1 MFVAGAEPSA
11 ISGLMPFS
19 GGNLLPSWSVKLAAI
34 DIGTN
39 SIHLV
44 VVEFDGR
51 TFHVIDREKSMVR
64 LGLGMF
70 GEMRL
75 TERAFNE
82 GVEVLSRYTKL
93 AESRGVDEILAV
105 ATSATREAENGTE
118 FLNAI
123 FQRTGVMPRVI
134 SGSEEARLIFLA
146 VKHSI
151 DLGGERGLVIDI
163 GGGSVEVAVGDHEE
177 VKLAQSMR
185 LGVQRLLHRQGGAQP
200 LGMRELY
207 ELSGYVQGAAAEV
220 MSEAKRFGATRFVG
234 TSGTIRTL
242 GEGAHLLAGG
252 APFRSLNAQSVK
264 RRDLR
269 ELVKRLCEAD
279 VAKRAKIPGIGDARA
294 DTIHLGGVLLL
305 ELLEMAKAEE
315 LTLCDTSLREGVI
328 WDFIERRGVD
338 PIPHRVIADPRRRSV
353 VELMRKF
360 DRDDPRE
367 LHIAELS
374 LSLFDQTQQLHGLGS
389 AERELLEYASL
400 LHGIGRHIDY
410 EDRERHSRYIIRNS
424 SLRGFTDDEIELL
437 GLITLYHRGSRP
449 KKKSSQLEGLPAREQ
464 QSVVVLSAI
473 LRLSVALDRGHSQL
487 VRRLHV
493 EERKKE
499 LRIVIDGPGDLL
511 LELWAGRGKLEPL
524 AKALDRSIMLERVAL
539 APSAALDH
547 HSDSFSTTDAEGRK
561 TALGPS
567 IVHRA

>member
-1 MFVAGAEPSA
+1 M
-11 ISGLMPFS
+11 
-19 GGNLLPSWSVKLAAI
+19 KLAAI

-51 TFHVIDREKSMVR
+51 TFHVVDREKSMVK

-82 GVEVLSRYTKL
+82 GVEVLGRYTKL
-93 AESRGVDEILAV
+93 AESRGVEEILAV

-123 FQRTGVMPRVI
+123 FQATGVMPKVI

-151 DLGGERGLVIDI
+151 DLNGERGLVIDI
-163 GGGSVEVAVGDHEE
+163 GGGSVEVAVGTSTE
-177 VKLAQSMR
+177 VLLAQSMR

-200 LGMRELY
+200 LASRDLY

-220 MSEAKRFGATRFVG
+220 MAEAKRFGATRFIG

-242 GEGAHLLAGG
+242 GEGAHQMAGG
-252 APFRSLNAQSVK
+252 APFRSFNAQSVK
-264 RRDLR
+264 RKDLR

-279 VAKRAKIPGIGDARA
+279 GAKRAKMPGIGEARA
-294 DTIHLGGVLLL
+294 DTIHLGGVLLC
-305 ELLEMAKAEE
+305 ELLDMARAEE

-328 WDFIERRGVD
+328 WDYLERRGVD
-338 PIPHRVIADPRRRSV
+338 ATPHRVISDPRRRSV
-353 VELMRKF
+353 SDLMRKYE
-360 DRDDPRE
+360 RDDPRE
-367 LHIAELS
+367 SHIADLS
-374 LSLFDQTQQLHGLGS
+374 LALFDQTQPLHCLG
-389 AERELLEYASL
+389 AAHRELLEYAAL
-400 LHGIGRHIDY
+400 LHGVGRHIDF

-424 SLRGFTDDEIELL
+424 SLRGFTDEEIELL
-437 GLITLYHRGSRP
+437 GLVTLYHRGARP
-449 KKKSSQLEGLPAREQ
+449 KKNDEKLQKLGEDEQ
-464 QSVVVLSAI
+464 QAVMVLSSI
-473 LRLSVALDRGHSQL
+473 LRLAVALDRGHSQL

-493 EERKKE
+493 ETRKKE
-499 LRIVIDGPGDLL
+499 LRIAIDGPGDLL
-511 LELWAGRGKLEPL
+511 LELWAGRDKLEPL
-524 AKALDRSIMLERVAL
+524 AKALGRAVLLERVAL

-547 HSDSFSTTDAEGRK
+547 HDPQDAEPRPEEQ
-561 TALGPS
+561 GPPS
-567 IVHRA
+567 VAPAVVHR

>member
-1 MFVAGAEPSA
+1 M
-11 ISGLMPFS
+11 
-19 GGNLLPSWSVKLAAI
+19 KLAAI

-82 GVEVLSRYTKL
+82 GVEVLGRYTKL
-93 AESRGVDEILAV
+93 AESRGVEEILAV
-105 ATSATREAENGTE
+105 ATSATREADNGTE

-123 FQRTGVMPRVI
+123 FQTTGVMPRVI

-151 DLGGERGLVIDI
+151 DFAGERGLVIDI
-163 GGGSVEVAVGDHEE
+163 GGGSVEVAVGNSSE
-177 VKLAQSMR
+177 VMLAQSMR

-200 LGMRELY
+200 LSTRELY

-220 MSEAKRFGATRFVG
+220 MSAAKRYGATRFVG

-279 VAKRAKIPGIGDARA
+279 VAKRSKMPGIGDARA
-294 DTIHLGGVLLL
+294 DTVHLGGVLLC
-305 ELLEMAKAEE
+305 ELLEMVGAEE

-328 WDFIERRGVD
+328 WDYIERHGVD
-338 PIPHRVIADPRRRSV
+338 VVPHRVVSDPRRRSV
-353 VELMRKF
+353 VELMRKY

-367 LHIAELS
+367 LHIADLA
-374 LSLFDQTQQLHGLGS
+374 LSLFDQTHDIHGLGA

-400 LHGIGRHIDY
+400 LHGVGRHIDY
-410 EDRERHSRYIIRNS
+410 EDRERHARYIIRNS
-424 SLRGFTDDEIELL
+424 SLRGFTDEEIEQL
-437 GLITLYHRGSRP
+437 GLVALYHRGSRP
-449 KKKSSQLEGLPAREQ
+449 KRRGGKLDGLPKREQ
-464 QSVVVLSAI
+464 KSVVVLSAI
-473 LRLSVALDRGHSQL
+473 LRLAVALDRGHSQL
-487 VRRLHV
+487 VRRLLV
-493 EERKKE
+493 EEHKKQ
-499 LRIVIDGPGDLL
+499 LRIAIDGPGDLL
-511 LELWAGRGKLEPL
+511 LELWAGRDKVEPL
-524 AKALDRSIMLERVAL
+524 AKALGRSILLERA
-539 APSAALDH
+539 
-547 HSDSFSTTDAEGRK
+547 
-561 TALGPS
+561 ALGPS
-567 IVHRA
+567 TALTRGDSVVPEVAPSIEEGAAASLGGRAVVHRA

>member
-1 MFVAGAEPSA
+1 M
-11 ISGLMPFS
+11 
-19 GGNLLPSWSVKLAAI
+19 KLAAI

-82 GVEVLSRYTKL
+82 GVEVLGRYTKL
-93 AESRGVDEILAV
+93 AESRGVEEILAV
-105 ATSATREAENGTE
+105 ATSATRETDNGTE

-123 FQRTGVMPRVI
+123 FQTTGVMPRVI

-151 DLGGERGLVIDI
+151 DFAGERGLVIDI
-163 GGGSVEVAVGDHEE
+163 GGGSVEVAVGNSNE
-177 VKLAQSMR
+177 VLLAQSMR

-200 LGMRELY
+200 LSSRELY

-220 MSEAKRFGATRFVG
+220 MSEAKRHGATRFVG

-252 APFRSLNAQSVK
+252 APFRSLNAQTVK
-264 RRDLR
+264 KRDLR

-279 VAKRAKIPGIGDARA
+279 VAKRAKMPGIGDARA
-294 DTIHLGGVLLL
+294 DTVHLGGVLLC
-305 ELLEMAKAEE
+305 ELLEMVGAEE

-328 WDFIERRGVD
+328 WDYIERHGVD
-338 PIPHRVIADPRRRSV
+338 VVPHRVESDPRRRSV
-353 VELMRKF
+353 VELMRKY

-367 LHIAELS
+367 LHIADLS
-374 LSLFDQTQQLHGLGS
+374 LSLFDQTQELHGLGA

-410 EDRERHSRYIIRNS
+410 ENRERHSRYIIRNS
-424 SLRGFTDDEIELL
+424 SLRGFTDEEIELL
-437 GLITLYHRGSRP
+437 GLIALYHRGSRP
-449 KKKSSQLEGLPAREQ
+449 KKKGGKLDELARHEQ
-464 QSVVVLSAI
+464 DSVVVLSAI
-473 LRLSVALDRGHSQL
+473 LRLAVALDRGHSQL

-499 LRIVIDGPGDLL
+499 LRIAIDGPGDLL
-511 LELWAGRGKLEPL
+511 LELWAGRDKLAPL
-524 AKALDRSIMLERVAL
+524 AKALGRSIMLERAAL
-539 APSAALDH
+539 GPSAALVQ
-547 HSDSFSTTDAEGRK
+547 SDSVPPEEREDAAP
-561 TALGPS
+561 TP
-567 IVHRA
+567 

>member
-1 MFVAGAEPSA
+1 M
-11 ISGLMPFS
+11 
-19 GGNLLPSWSVKLAAI
+19 KLAAI

-51 TFHVIDREKSMVR
+51 TFHVIDREKSMVK

-75 TERAFNE
+75 TDRAFNE
-82 GVEVLSRYTKL
+82 GVEVLGRYTKL
-93 AESRGVDEILAV
+93 AESRGVEEILAV

-123 FQRTGVMPRVI
+123 FQSTGVMAKVI

-163 GGGSVEVAVGDHEE
+163 GGGSVEVAVGTSNE
-177 VKLAQSMR
+177 VLLAQSMR
-185 LGVQRLLHRQGGAQP
+185 LGVQRLLHRQQGAQP
-200 LGMRELY
+200 LGTRELLQ
-207 ELSGYVQGAAAEV
+207 LSGYVQGAAAEV
-220 MSEAKRFGATRFVG
+220 MAEAKRLGATRFIG

-252 APFRSLNAQSVK
+252 QPFRSLNAQSVK

-279 VAKRAKIPGIGDARA
+279 VAKRAKMPGIGEARA
-294 DTIHLGGVLLL
+294 DTVHLGGVLLL
-305 ELLEMAKAEE
+305 ELLEMAGAEE
-315 LTLCDTSLREGVI
+315 LTLCDASLREGVI
-328 WDFIERRGVD
+328 WDFIERHGVD
-338 PIPHRVIADPRRRSV
+338 VVPHRVISDPRRRSV
-353 VELMRKF
+353 VELMRKY

-374 LSLFDQTQQLHGLGS
+374 LSLFDQTRELHGLGPS
-389 AERELLEYASL
+389 DRELLEYASL
-400 LHGIGRHIDY
+400 LHGIGRHIDF
-410 EDRERHSRYIIRNS
+410 ENRERHARYVIRNS

-437 GLITLYHRGSRP
+437 GLIALYHRGARP
-449 KKKSSQLEGLPAREQ
+449 RKKDKKLEALPRREQ
-464 QSVVVLSAI
+464 QAVVVLSAI
-473 LRLSVALDRGHSQL
+473 LRLAVGLDRGHSQL

-493 EERKKE
+493 ERRKRE
-499 LRIVIDGPGDLL
+499 LRVVIDGPGDLL
-511 LELWAGRGKLEPL
+511 LELWAGQEKLEPL
-524 AKALDRSIMLERVAL
+524 AKALDCSIALERAGL
-539 APSAALDH
+539 GSDDSLHYDGAPRADVV
-547 HSDSFSTTDAEGRK
+547 EGR
-561 TALGPS
+561 APLAS
-567 IVHRA
+567 AIVHRA

>member
-1 MFVAGAEPSA
+1 
-11 ISGLMPFS
+11 
-19 GGNLLPSWSVKLAAI
+19 VKLAAI

-51 TFHVIDREKSMVR
+51 TFQVIDREKSMVR

-82 GVEVLSRYTKL
+82 GLEVLARYCKL
-93 AESRGVDEILAV
+93 AESRGVEEILAV

-146 VKHSI
+146 VRHSI
-151 DLGGERGLVIDI
+151 DFAGERGLVIDI
-163 GGGSVEVAVGDHEE
+163 GGGSVEVAVGNSND
-177 VKLAQSMR
+177 VTLAQSMR

-200 LGMRELY
+200 LSSRELY

-220 MSEAKRFGATRFVG
+220 MSEAKRLGATRFVG

-242 GEGAHLLAGG
+242 GEAAHLLAGG
-252 APFRSLNAQSVK
+252 APFRSLNAQTVK
-264 RRDLR
+264 RKDLR

-279 VAKRAKIPGIGDARA
+279 AAKRAKMPGVGDARA
-294 DTIHLGGVLLL
+294 DTIHLGGVLLC
-305 ELLEMAKAEE
+305 ELLEMARAEE

-328 WDFIERRGVD
+328 WDYIERRGID
-338 PIPHRVIADPRRRSV
+338 PTPHRLITDPRRRSV

-360 DRDDPRE
+360 HRDDPRE
-367 LHIAELS
+367 LHIADLS
-374 LSLFDQTQQLHGLGS
+374 LSLFDQTHELHNLGS
-389 AERELLEYASL
+389 AERELLEFASL
-400 LHGIGRHIDY
+400 LHGVGRHIDF
-410 EDRERHSRYIIRNS
+410 ENRERHARYIIRNS

-437 GLITLYHRGSRP
+437 GLIALFHRGPRP
-449 KKKSSQLEGLPAREQ
+449 KKNSRKLAKLPQRDA
-464 QSVVVLSAI
+464 QSVIVLSAI
-473 LRLSVALDRGHSQL
+473 LRLAVALDRGHSQL
-487 VRRLHV
+487 VRRMHV

-524 AKALDRSIMLERVAL
+524 AKALGRPIMLERVAL
-539 APSAALDH
+539 APSTALDH
-547 HSDSFSTTDAEGRK
+547 HSDSFAPADTEGGK
-561 TALGPS
+561 AALGPGL
-567 IVHRA
+567 VHRA

>member
-1 MFVAGAEPSA
+1 MAV
-11 ISGLMPFS
+11 
-19 GGNLLPSWSVKLAAI
+19 VKLAAI

-70 GEMRL
+70 ADMRL
-75 TERAFNE
+75 TDRAFNE
-82 GVEVLSRYTKL
+82 GLEVLSRYTKL

-118 FLNAI
+118 FLNAT

-146 VKHSI
+146 VRHSI
-151 DLGGERGLVIDI
+151 DLAGERGLVIDI
-163 GGGSVEVAVGDHEE
+163 GGGSVEVSVGTASE
-177 VKLAQSMR
+177 VMQAQSMR

-220 MSEAKRFGATRFVG
+220 MAEAKRFGATRFVG

-242 GEGAHLLAGG
+242 GEAAHLLAGG
-252 APFRSLNAQSVK
+252 AAFRSLNAQSIK
-264 RRDLR
+264 KRDLR

-279 VAKRAKIPGIGDARA
+279 PAKRAKMPGIGEARA
-294 DTIHLGGVLLL
+294 DTIHLGGVLLC
-305 ELLEMAKAEE
+305 ELLELVKAEE

-328 WDFIERRGVD
+328 WDFIERRGID
-338 PIPHRVIADPRRRSV
+338 HMPHRLISDPRRRSV

-374 LSLFDQTQQLHGLGS
+374 LSIFDQTRDLHGYDAG
-389 AERELLEYASL
+389 ERELLEYASL
-400 LHGIGRHIDY
+400 LHGIGRHIDF
-410 EDRERHSRYIIRNS
+410 ENREHHSRYIIQNS

-437 GLITLYHRGSRP
+437 GLIALFHRGPRP
-449 KKKSSQLEGLPAREQ
+449 KKKSEELEPLSSQDQRRVML
-464 QSVVVLSAI
+464 LSAI
-473 LRLSVALDRGHSQL
+473 LRLAVALDRGHSQL

-493 EERKKE
+493 EQRKKS

-511 LELWAGRGKLEPL
+511 LELWAGRDKLEPL
-524 AKALDRSIMLERVAL
+524 AKAIEREITLERATL

-547 HSDSFSTTDAEGRK
+547 QRDGLTAADAEGGK
-561 TALGPS
+561 AAPYPAL
-567 IVHRA
+567 VHRA

>member
-1 MFVAGAEPSA
+1 M
-11 ISGLMPFS
+11 
-19 GGNLLPSWSVKLAAI
+19 KLAAI

-51 TFHVIDREKSMVR
+51 TFQVIDREKSMVR

-75 TERAFNE
+75 TERAFND
-82 GVEVLSRYTKL
+82 GLEVLARYCKL
-93 AESRGVDEILAV
+93 AESRGVEEILAV

-146 VKHSI
+146 VRHSI
-151 DLGGERGLVIDI
+151 DFAGERGLVIDI
-163 GGGSVEVAVGDHEE
+163 GGGSVEVAVGNSTD
-177 VKLAQSMR
+177 VMLAQSMR

-200 LGMRELY
+200 LSSRELY

-220 MSEAKRFGATRFVG
+220 MSEAKRLGATRFVG

-242 GEGAHLLAGG
+242 GEAAHLLSGG
-252 APFRSLNAQSVK
+252 AAFRSLNAQTVK
-264 RRDLR
+264 RKDLR

-279 VAKRAKIPGIGDARA
+279 AAKRAKMPGIGDARA
-294 DTIHLGGVLLL
+294 DTIHLGGVLLC
-305 ELLEMAKAEE
+305 ELLEMARAEE

-328 WDFIERRGVD
+328 WDYIERRGID
-338 PIPHRVIADPRRRSV
+338 PTPHRLITDPRRRSV

-360 DRDDPRE
+360 HRDDPRE
-367 LHIAELS
+367 LHIADLS
-374 LSLFDQTQQLHGLGS
+374 LSLFDQTHELHNLGS

-400 LHGIGRHIDY
+400 LHGVGRHIDF
-410 EDRERHSRYIIRNS
+410 ENRERHARYIIRNS

-437 GLITLYHRGSRP
+437 GLIALYHRGPRP
-449 KKKSSQLEGLPAREQ
+449 KKNSRKLAKLPQRDA
-464 QSVVVLSAI
+464 QSVIVLSAI
-473 LRLSVALDRGHSQL
+473 LRLAVALDRGHSQL
-487 VRRLHV
+487 VRRMHV

-524 AKALDRSIMLERVAL
+524 AKALGRSIMLERVAL

-547 HSDSFSTTDAEGRK
+547 HGDSFAPADAEGGK
-561 TALGPS
+561 AALGPGL
-567 IVHRA
+567 VHRA

>member
-1 MFVAGAEPSA
+1 M
-11 ISGLMPFS
+11 
-19 GGNLLPSWSVKLAAI
+19 KLAAI

-163 GGGSVEVAVGDHEE
+163 GGGSVEVAVGDHAE
-177 VKLAQSMR
+177 VMLAQSMR

-200 LGMRELY
+200 LSMREMY

-242 GEGAHLLAGG
+242 GEAAHLLAGG

-279 VAKRAKIPGIGDARA
+279 TAKRAKMPGVGEARA
-294 DTIHLGGVLLL
+294 DTIHLGGMLLL

-328 WDFIERRGVD
+328 WDYIERRGVD
-338 PIPHRVIADPRRRSV
+338 PVPHRVISDPRRRSV

-360 DRDDPRE
+360 HRDDPRE

-374 LSLFDQTQQLHGLGS
+374 LSLFDQTVALHGLGG

-400 LHGIGRHIDY
+400 LHGVGRHIDY
-410 EDRERHSRYIIRNS
+410 ENRERHARYIIRNS

-437 GLITLYHRGSRP
+437 GLIALYHRGSRP
-449 KKKSSQLEGLPAREQ
+449 KTKKGGKLDALSAHDQH
-464 QSVVVLSAI
+464 SVTVLSAI
-473 LRLSVALDRGHSQL
+473 LRLAVALDRGHSQL

-524 AKALDRSIMLERVAL
+524 AKALKRSVMLERVAL

-547 HSDSFSTTDAEGRK
+547 GDSFGLADGQGGKTT
-561 TALGPS
+561 LGQS
-567 IVHRA
+567 LVHR

>member
-1 MFVAGAEPSA
+1 M
-11 ISGLMPFS
+11 
-19 GGNLLPSWSVKLAAI
+19 KLAAI

-51 TFHVIDREKSMVR
+51 TFQVIDREKSMVR

-75 TERAFNE
+75 TDRAFNE

-93 AESRGVDEILAV
+93 AESRGVEEILAV

-123 FQRTGVMPRVI
+123 FQSTGVMPRVI

-163 GGGSVEVAVGDHEE
+163 GGGSVEVAVGNSSE
-177 VKLAQSMR
+177 VMLSQSMR

-200 LGMRELY
+200 LTSRELY

-242 GEGAHLLAGG
+242 GEATHLLAGG

-279 VAKRAKIPGIGDARA
+279 AAKRAKIPGIGEARA
-294 DTIHLGGVLLL
+294 DTIHLGGVLLV
-305 ELLEMAKAEE
+305 ELLEMARAEE

-328 WDFIERRGVD
+328 WDYIERRGID
-338 PIPHRVIADPRRRSV
+338 PTPHRLISDPRRRSV

-367 LHIAELS
+367 QHIAELS
-374 LSLFDQTQQLHGLGS
+374 LSLFDQTQELHGLGS

-400 LHGIGRHIDY
+400 LHGIGRHIDF

-437 GLITLYHRGSRP
+437 GLIALYHRGSRP
-449 KKKSSQLEGLPAREQ
+449 RKKSSKLEALPEREQ
-464 QSVVVLSAI
+464 DSVVVLSGI
-473 LRLSVALDRGHSQL
+473 LRLAVALDRGHSQL

-493 EERKKE
+493 EVRKKE
-499 LRIVIDGPGDLL
+499 LRIIIDGPGDLL

-539 APSAALDH
+539 TPSAALDH
-547 HSDSFSTTDAEGRK
+547 HGDGFASADAEGGK
-561 TALGPS
+561 TTLSPS

>member
-1 MFVAGAEPSA
+1 
-11 ISGLMPFS
+11 
-19 GGNLLPSWSVKLAAI
+19 VKLAAI

-75 TERAFNE
+75 TERAFKE

-93 AESRGVDEILAV
+93 AESRGVEEILAV

-123 FQRTGVMPRVI
+123 FQSTGVMPRVI

-163 GGGSVEVAVGDHEE
+163 GGGSVEIAVGDSTD
-177 VKLAQSMR
+177 VMLAQSMR

-200 LGMRELY
+200 LSTRELY

-252 APFRSLNAQSVK
+252 GAFRSLNAQSVK
-264 RRDLR
+264 KRDLR
-269 ELVKRLCEAD
+269 ELVKRLCESD
-279 VAKRAKIPGIGDARA
+279 MAKRAKMPGIGDARA
-294 DTIHLGGVLLL
+294 DTIHLGGVLLC

-315 LTLCDTSLREGVI
+315 LVLCDTSLREGVI
-328 WDFIERRGVD
+328 WDYIERRGID
-338 PIPHRVIADPRRRSV
+338 PVPHRVISDPRRRSV

-367 LHIAELS
+367 QHIAELS
-374 LSLFDQTQQLHGLGS
+374 LSLFDQTQRLHGLDG
-389 AERELLEYASL
+389 ADRELLEYASL
-400 LHGIGRHIDY
+400 LHGIGRHIDF
-410 EDRERHSRYIIRNS
+410 ENRERHSRYIIRNS

-437 GLITLYHRGSRP
+437 GLISLFHRGP
-449 KKKSSQLEGLPAREQ
+449 KPRKNGKKVLGLPLGDEHR
-464 QSVVVLSAI
+464 VIVLSAI
-473 LRLSVALDRGHSQL
+473 LRLAVALDRGHSQL
-487 VRRLHV
+487 VRRMHV
-493 EERKKE
+493 EERKKQ
-499 LRIVIDGPGDLL
+499 LCIVIDGPGDLL
-511 LELWAGRGKLEPL
+511 LELWAGRGKLDAL
-524 AKALDRSIMLERVAL
+524 AKALKRSIVLERVAL

-547 HSDSFSTTDAEGRK
+547 HSDGFATADAEGGK
-561 TALGPS
+561 TTLFPT

>member
-1 MFVAGAEPSA
+1 
-11 ISGLMPFS
+11 
-19 GGNLLPSWSVKLAAI
+19 VKLAAI

-51 TFHVIDREKSMVR
+51 TFQVIDREKSMVR

-70 GEMRL
+70 GDMRL

-82 GVEVLSRYTKL
+82 GVEVLERYSKL

-151 DLGGERGLVIDI
+151 DFAGERGLVIDI
-163 GGGSVEVAVGDHEE
+163 GGGSVEVAVGDADE
-177 VKLAQSMR
+177 VLLARSMR

-200 LGMRELY
+200 LGTREMY

-242 GEGAHLLAGG
+242 GEAAHLLAGG

-279 VAKRAKIPGIGDARA
+279 AVKRAKMPGVGEARA
-294 DTIHLGGVLLL
+294 DTVHLGGMLLL
-305 ELLEMAKAEE
+305 ELLEMLKAEE
-315 LTLCDTSLREGVI
+315 LTLCDTSLREGVL
-328 WDFIERRGVD
+328 WDYIERRGVD
-338 PIPHRVIADPRRRSV
+338 PVPHRLITDPRRRSV

-360 DRDDPRE
+360 QRDDPRE
-367 LHIAELS
+367 LHIAGLS
-374 LSLFDQTQQLHGLGS
+374 LSLFDQTQQLHGLGA

-400 LHGIGRHIDY
+400 LHGVGRHIDY
-410 EDRERHSRYIIRNS
+410 ENRERHARYIIRNS

-437 GLITLYHRGSRP
+437 GLVVRYQRGARP
-449 KKKSSQLEGLPAREQ
+449 SKKSSKLSALPARERRG
-464 QSVVVLSAI
+464 VIVLSAI
-473 LRLSVALDRGHSQL
+473 LRLAVALDRGHSQL
-487 VRRLHV
+487 VRRLLV
-493 EERKKE
+493 EQRKKQ

-524 AKALDRSIMLERVAL
+524 AKALGRSVMLERVAL
-539 APSAALDH
+539 GPSAALDH
-547 HSDSFSTTDAEGRK
+547 HGDGFAPADAESGK
-561 TALGPS
+561 ATLSPA

>member
-1 MFVAGAEPSA
+1 M
-11 ISGLMPFS
+11 
-19 GGNLLPSWSVKLAAI
+19 KLAAI

-163 GGGSVEVAVGDHEE
+163 GGGSVEVAVGDHNE
-177 VKLAQSMR
+177 VMLAQSMR

-200 LGMRELY
+200 LAMRELY
-207 ELSGYVQGAAAEV
+207 ELSGYVKGAAAEV

-242 GEGAHLLAGG
+242 GEAAHLLAGG

-279 VAKRAKIPGIGDARA
+279 SAKRAKMPGVGDARA
-294 DTIHLGGVLLL
+294 DSLHLGGMLLL
-305 ELLEMAKAEE
+305 ELLELVKADD

-328 WDFIERRGVD
+328 WDYIERRGVD
-338 PIPHRVIADPRRRSV
+338 PVPHRTIADPRRRSV

-360 DRDDPRE
+360 HRDDPRE

-374 LSLFDQTQQLHGLGS
+374 LSLFDQTAKLHGLGG

-400 LHGIGRHIDY
+400 LHGVGHHIDY
-410 EDRERHSRYIIRNS
+410 ENRERHARYIIRNS

-437 GLITLYHRGSRP
+437 GLIALYHRGSRP
-449 KKKSSQLEGLPAREQ
+449 RKKGGKLDELPARDQ
-464 QSVVVLSAI
+464 HSVVVLSAM

-493 EERKKE
+493 EEGKKE

-524 AKALDRSIMLERVAL
+524 AKALERAVMLERVAL
-539 APSAALDH
+539 APSAALDL
-547 HSDSFSTTDAEGRK
+547 SDSFAISDAQGGKTT
-561 TALGPS
+561 LGPS
-567 IVHRA
+567 IVHR

>member
-1 MFVAGAEPSA
+1 L
-11 ISGLMPFS
+11 IPFS
-19 GGNLLPSWSVKLAAI
+19 LVKLAAI
-34 DIGTN
+34 DVGTN

-82 GVEVLSRYTKL
+82 GIEVLARYTKL

-163 GGGSVEVAVGDHEE
+163 GGGSVEVAVGDHDE
-177 VKLAQSMR
+177 VMLAQSMR

-220 MSEAKRFGATRFVG
+220 MAEAKRFGATRFVG

-242 GEGAHLLAGG
+242 GEATHLLAGG

-279 VAKRAKIPGIGDARA
+279 SAKRAKIPGIGDARV

-305 ELLEMAKAEE
+305 ELLEMARAEE

-328 WDFIERRGVD
+328 WDYIDRRGID
-338 PIPHRVIADPRRRSV
+338 PVPHRVISDPRRRSV

-367 LHIAELS
+367 AHIADLS
-374 LSLFDQTQQLHGLGS
+374 LSLFDQTQELHGLGT
-389 AERELLEYASL
+389 ADRELLEFASL

-410 EDRERHSRYIIRNS
+410 EDRERHSRYIIQNA
-424 SLRGFTDDEIELL
+424 SLRGFTDDEIEML
-437 GLITLYHRGSRP
+437 GLVALYHRGPRP
-449 KKKSSQLEGLPAREQ
+449 KRKSKELEDLSGKEQ
-464 QSVVVLSAI
+464 ERVFVLSAI
-473 LRLSVALDRGHSQL
+473 LRLAVALDRGHSQL

-493 EERKKE
+493 EERKKKE

-524 AKALDRSIMLERVAL
+524 ARALDRSIMLERVAL

-547 HSDSFSTTDAEGRK
+547 HGDGFPASDAEGGK
-561 TALGPS
+561 ATLGPS

>member
-1 MFVAGAEPSA
+1 M
-11 ISGLMPFS
+11 
-19 GGNLLPSWSVKLAAI
+19 KLAAI

-51 TFHVIDREKSMVR
+51 TFQVIDREKSMVR

-82 GVEVLSRYTKL
+82 GLEVLARYCKL
-93 AESRGVDEILAV
+93 AESRGVEEILAV

-146 VKHSI
+146 VRHSI
-151 DLGGERGLVIDI
+151 DFAGERGLVIDI
-163 GGGSVEVAVGDHEE
+163 GGGSVEVAVGNSTD
-177 VKLAQSMR
+177 VMLAQSMR

-200 LGMRELY
+200 LSSRELY

-220 MSEAKRFGATRFVG
+220 MSEAKRLGATRFVG

-242 GEGAHLLAGG
+242 GEAAHLLAGG
-252 APFRSLNAQSVK
+252 AAFRSLNAQTVK
-264 RRDLR
+264 RKDLR

-279 VAKRAKIPGIGDARA
+279 AAKRAKMPGVGDARA
-294 DTIHLGGVLLL
+294 DTIHLGGVLLC
-305 ELLEMAKAEE
+305 ELLEMARAEE

-328 WDFIERRGVD
+328 WDYIERRGID
-338 PIPHRVIADPRRRSV
+338 PTPHRLIADPRRRSV

-360 DRDDPRE
+360 HRDDPRE
-367 LHIAELS
+367 LHIADLS
-374 LSLFDQTQQLHGLGS
+374 LSLFDQTHELHDLGS
-389 AERELLEYASL
+389 AEREMLEYASL
-400 LHGIGRHIDY
+400 LHGVGRHIDF
-410 EDRERHSRYIIRNS
+410 ENRERHARYIIRNS

-437 GLITLYHRGSRP
+437 GLIALFHRGPRP
-449 KKKSSQLEGLPAREQ
+449 KKDDRKLAKLPQRDA
-464 QSVVVLSAI
+464 QSVIVLSAI
-473 LRLSVALDRGHSQL
+473 LRLAVALDRGHSQL
-487 VRRLHV
+487 VRRMHV

-524 AKALDRSIMLERVAL
+524 AKALGRPIMLERVAL

-547 HSDSFSTTDAEGRK
+547 HADSFPSTDTEGGK
-561 TALGPS
+561 AALGPGL
-567 IVHRA
+567 VHRA

>member
-1 MFVAGAEPSA
+1 M
-11 ISGLMPFS
+11 
-19 GGNLLPSWSVKLAAI
+19 KLAAI

-82 GVEVLSRYTKL
+82 GVEVLGRYTKL
-93 AESRGVDEILAV
+93 AESRGVEEILAV

-123 FQRTGVMPRVI
+123 FQSTGVMPRVI

-163 GGGSVEVAVGDHEE
+163 GGGSVEVAVGNSNE
-177 VKLAQSMR
+177 VMLAQSMR
-185 LGVQRLLHRQGGAQP
+185 LGVQRLLHRQGGGVAP
-200 LGMRELY
+200 LSTRELY

-252 APFRSLNAQSVK
+252 GAFRSLNAQSVK
-264 RRDLR
+264 KRDLR
-269 ELVKRLCEAD
+269 ELVKRLCESD
-279 VAKRAKIPGIGDARA
+279 QAKRAKMPGIGEARA
-294 DTIHLGGVLLL
+294 DTIHLGGVLLC

-328 WDFIERRGVD
+328 WDFIERRGID
-338 PIPHRVIADPRRRSV
+338 PVPHRMISDPRRRSV

-374 LSLFDQTQQLHGLGS
+374 LSLFDQTQKLHGLDG

-400 LHGIGRHIDY
+400 LHGIGRHIDF
-410 EDRERHSRYIIRNS
+410 ENRERHSRYIIRNS

-437 GLITLYHRGSRP
+437 GLITLYHRGPRP
-449 KKKSSQLEGLPAREQ
+449 RKKGKKLLALPLREHH
-464 QSVVVLSAI
+464 SVVVLSAI
-473 LRLSVALDRGHSQL
+473 LRLAVALDRGHSQL

-493 EERKKE
+493 EERKKQ
-499 LRIVIDGPGDLL
+499 LSIVIDGPGDLL

-524 AKALDRSIMLERVAL
+524 AKALDRSILLERVAL

-547 HSDSFSTTDAEGRK
+547 HSDGFAASDTQGSKTTLAP
-561 TALGPS
+561 T
-567 IVHRA
+567 IVHRS

>member
-1 MFVAGAEPSA
+1 MLVYGA
-11 ISGLMPFS
+11 
-19 GGNLLPSWSVKLAAI
+19 VKLAAI

-82 GVEVLSRYTKL
+82 GLEVLGRYTKL
-93 AESRGVDEILAV
+93 AESRGVDEVLAV

-118 FLNAI
+118 FLNAT

-146 VKHSI
+146 VRHSI
-151 DLGGERGLVIDI
+151 DWGGERGLVIDI
-163 GGGSVEVAVGDHEE
+163 GGGSVEVAVGDSSE
-177 VKLAQSMR
+177 VLLAQSMR

-200 LGMRELY
+200 LSTRDLY

-242 GEGAHLLAGG
+242 GEAAHLLSGG

-279 VAKRAKIPGIGDARA
+279 TAKRAKIPGIGDARA
-294 DTIHLGGVLLL
+294 DTIHLGGVLLC
-305 ELLEMAKAEE
+305 ELLEMARAEE

-328 WDFIERRGVD
+328 WDYIERRGIGIV
-338 PIPHRVIADPRRRSV
+338 PHRVISDPRRRSV

-360 DRDDPRE
+360 ERDDPRE
-367 LHIAELS
+367 QHIADLS
-374 LSLFDQTQQLHGLGS
+374 LSLFDQTQEIHDLGA
-389 AERELLEYASL
+389 AERELLEFASL
-400 LHGIGRHIDY
+400 LHGVGRHIDF
-410 EDRERHSRYIIRNS
+410 ENRERHSRYIIRNS

-437 GLITLYHRGSRP
+437 GLIAFYHRGARP
-449 KKKSSQLEGLPAREQ
+449 KKDDEKLSKLSKHDAR
-464 QSVVVLSAI
+464 SVCVLSAI

-493 EERKKE
+493 EDRKGE

-524 AKALDRSIMLERVAL
+524 AKVLDRSVMLERVAL
-539 APSAALDH
+539 SPSAALDH
-547 HSDSFSTTDAEGRK
+547 HRDGFATADAESGK
-561 TALGPS
+561 TTLSPA

>member
-1 MFVAGAEPSA
+1 
-11 ISGLMPFS
+11 
-19 GGNLLPSWSVKLAAI
+19 VKLAAI

-82 GVEVLSRYTKL
+82 GVEVLGRYTKL
-93 AESRGVDEILAV
+93 AESRGVEEILAV

-123 FQRTGVMPRVI
+123 FHATGVMPRVI

-163 GGGSVEVAVGDHEE
+163 GGGSVEVAVGNDHE
-177 VKLAQSMR
+177 VLLAQSMR
-185 LGVQRLLHRQGGAQP
+185 LGVQRLLHRQHGAQP
-200 LGMRELY
+200 LSTRELY
-207 ELSGYVQGAAAEV
+207 ELTGYVQGAAGEV
-220 MSEAKRFGATRFVG
+220 MAEAKRFGATRFVG

-252 APFRSLNAQSVK
+252 QPFRSLNAQAVK

-279 VAKRAKIPGIGDARA
+279 VAKRAKMPGIGEARA
-294 DTIHLGGVLLL
+294 DTVHLGGVLLL
-305 ELLEMAKAEE
+305 ELLELAGAEE

-328 WDFIERRGVD
+328 WDYIERHGVD
-338 PIPHRVIADPRRRSV
+338 VVPHRVVSDPRRRSV
-353 VELMRKF
+353 VELMRKY

-367 LHIAELS
+367 VHIAELS
-374 LSLFDQTQQLHGLGS
+374 LSLFDQTLELHGLG
-389 AERELLEYASL
+389 APERELLEYASL
-400 LHGIGRHIDY
+400 LHGVGRHIDF
-410 EDRERHSRYIIRNS
+410 ENRERHARYIIRNS

-437 GLITLYHRGSRP
+437 GLIALYHRGSRP
-449 KKKSSQLEGLPAREQ
+449 KKKGGKLDALPRHEQ
-464 QSVVVLSAI
+464 HAVLVLSGI
-473 LRLSVALDRGHSQL
+473 LRLAVALDRGHSQL

-493 EERKKE
+493 EARKKQ

-511 LELWAGRGKLEPL
+511 LELWAAQEKLEPL
-524 AKALDRSIMLERVAL
+524 AKALGRSIVLERAAL
-539 APSAALDH
+539 GPSAALDH
-547 HSDSFSTTDAEGRK
+547 ASKLALSAEETADAGSM
-561 TALGPS
+561 LGS
-567 IVHRA
+567 AVVHRA

>member
-1 MFVAGAEPSA
+1 
-11 ISGLMPFS
+11 
-19 GGNLLPSWSVKLAAI
+19 VKLAAI

-82 GVEVLSRYTKL
+82 GVEVLGRYTKL

-123 FQRTGVMPRVI
+123 LQRTGVMPRVI

-151 DLGGERGLVIDI
+151 DLAGERGLVIDI
-163 GGGSVEVAVGDHEE
+163 GGGSVEVAVGDHNE
-177 VKLAQSMR
+177 VMLAQSMR

-200 LGMRELY
+200 LGMREMY

-242 GEGAHLLAGG
+242 GEAAHLLAGG

-269 ELVKRLCEAD
+269 ELVKKLCEAD
-279 VAKRAKIPGIGDARA
+279 SVKRAKMPGVGDARA
-294 DTIHLGGVLLL
+294 DTVHLGGMLLL

-328 WDFIERRGVD
+328 WDYIERRGVD
-338 PIPHRVIADPRRRSV
+338 AVPHRVISDPRRRSV

-360 DRDDPRE
+360 DREDPRE

-374 LSLFDQTQQLHGLGS
+374 LSLFDQTQPRHGLGG

-410 EDRERHSRYIIRNS
+410 ENRERHARYIIRNS

-437 GLITLYHRGSRP
+437 GLIALYHRGSRP
-449 KKKSSQLEGLPAREQ
+449 RKSDGKLDALPPRDHE
-464 QSVVVLSAI
+464 SVVVLSAI
-473 LRLSVALDRGHSQL
+473 LRLAVALDRGHSQL

-524 AKALDRSIMLERVAL
+524 AKALNRSIMLERVAL

-547 HSDSFSTTDAEGRK
+547 HSDGFAVVDAQGGK
-561 TALGPS
+561 AMLGPS

>member
-1 MFVAGAEPSA
+1 
-11 ISGLMPFS
+11 MPFAC
-19 GGNLLPSWSVKLAAI
+19 GTLVPCRSVKLAAI

-75 TERAFNE
+75 TERAFKE
-82 GVEVLSRYTKL
+82 GVEVLGRYTKL

-118 FLNAI
+118 FLNEI
-123 FQRTGVMPRVI
+123 FQQTGVMPRVI

-151 DLGGERGLVIDI
+151 DFGGERGLVIDI
-163 GGGSVEVAVGDHEE
+163 GGGSVEVAVGDHDD
-177 VKLAQSMR
+177 VMLAQSMR

-200 LGMRELY
+200 LGTRELY

-220 MSEAKRFGATRFVG
+220 MAEAKRFGATRFVG

-242 GEGAHLLAGG
+242 GEAAHLMAGG
-252 APFRSLNAQSVK
+252 APFRSLNAQTVK
-264 RRDLR
+264 RKDLR
-269 ELVKRLCEAD
+269 ELVKKLSEMDA
-279 VAKRAKIPGIGDARA
+279 AKRAKVAGIGDARA

-305 ELLEMAKAEE
+305 ELLEMAKGEE

-328 WDFIERRGVD
+328 WDYIERHGVD
-338 PIPHRVIADPRRRSV
+338 AVPHRPISDPRRRSV
-353 VELMRKF
+353 IELMRKY

-367 LHIAELS
+367 VHIADLA
-374 LSLFDQTQQLHGLGS
+374 LSLFDQTQKIHGLGAAS
-389 AERELLEYASL
+389 RELLEYASL

-410 EDRERHSRYIIRNS
+410 ENREQHSRYIIRNS

-437 GLITLYHRGSRP
+437 GLIALYHRGSRP
-449 KKKSSQLEGLPAREQ
+449 KKKSGKMQKLTEAEQ
-464 QSVVVLSAI
+464 RAVFVLSGI
-473 LRLSVALDRGHSQL
+473 LRLAVALDRGHSQL
-487 VRRLHV
+487 VRRLLV
-493 EERKKE
+493 EQRGQE

-511 LELWAGRGKLEPL
+511 LELWAARGKLEPL
-524 AKALDRSIMLERVAL
+524 AKALDRAVMVERVAL

-547 HSDSFSTTDAEGRK
+547 HGDGFSASDAEGRK
-561 TALGPS
+561 AALGPS

>member
-1 MFVAGAEPSA
+1 M
-11 ISGLMPFS
+11 
-19 GGNLLPSWSVKLAAI
+19 KLAAI

-75 TERAFNE
+75 TDRAFNE

-163 GGGSVEVAVGDHEE
+163 GGGSVEVAVGNHQE
-177 VKLAQSMR
+177 VLLAQSMR
-185 LGVQRLLHRQGGAQP
+185 LGVQRLMHRQGGPQP

-220 MSEAKRFGATRFVG
+220 MAEAKRFGATKFVG

-279 VAKRAKIPGIGDARA
+279 APKRAKMAGIGEARA
-294 DTIHLGGVLLL
+294 DNIHLGGVLLC

-328 WDFIERRGVD
+328 WDYIERRGVD
-338 PIPHRVIADPRRRSV
+338 VVPHRMVADPRRRSV

-367 LHIAELS
+367 LHIAVLS
-374 LSLFDQTQQLHGLGS
+374 LSLFDQTQALHGYG
-389 AERELLEYASL
+389 APERELLEFASL
-400 LHGIGRHIDY
+400 LHGIGRHIDF
-410 EDRERHSRYIIRNS
+410 ENRERHSRYIIENS

-437 GLITLYHRGSRP
+437 GLIARFHRGSRP
-449 KKKSSQLEGLPAREQ
+449 KPKSKALQA
-464 QSVVVLSAI
+464 LSKSDQRRVTLLSSF
-473 LRLSVALDRGHSQL
+473 LRLAVALDRGHSQL

-493 EERKKE
+493 EDRGKE

-524 AKALDRSIMLERVAL
+524 AKALDRVIMLERVAL
-539 APSAALDH
+539 APSAALH
-547 HSDSFSTTDAEGRK
+547 HDGEGFSAPDTEGSK
-561 TALGPS
+561 AALSPA

>member
-1 MFVAGAEPSA
+1 M
-11 ISGLMPFS
+11 
-19 GGNLLPSWSVKLAAI
+19 KLAAI

-51 TFHVIDREKSMVR
+51 TFQVIDREKSMVR

-82 GVEVLSRYTKL
+82 GLEVMGRYCKL
-93 AESRGVDEILAV
+93 AESRGVEEILAV

-146 VKHSI
+146 VRHSI
-151 DLGGERGLVIDI
+151 DFAGERGLVIDI
-163 GGGSVEVAVGDHEE
+163 GGGSVEVAVGNSND
-177 VKLAQSMR
+177 VALAQSMR

-200 LGMRELY
+200 LSSRELY

-220 MSEAKRFGATRFVG
+220 MSEAKRLGATRFVG

-242 GEGAHLLAGG
+242 GEAAHLLSGG
-252 APFRSLNAQSVK
+252 APFRSLNAQTVK
-264 RRDLR
+264 RKDLR

-279 VAKRAKIPGIGDARA
+279 TAKRAKMPGVGDARA
-294 DTIHLGGVLLL
+294 DTIHLGGVLLC
-305 ELLEMAKAEE
+305 ELLEMARAEE

-328 WDFIERRGVD
+328 WDYIERRGID
-338 PIPHRVIADPRRRSV
+338 PTPHRLISDPRRRSV

-360 DRDDPRE
+360 HRDDPRE
-367 LHIAELS
+367 LHIADLA
-374 LSLFDQTQQLHGLGS
+374 LSLFDQTHELHNLGS

-400 LHGIGRHIDY
+400 LHGVGRHIDF
-410 EDRERHSRYIIRNS
+410 ENRERHARYIIRNS

-437 GLITLYHRGSRP
+437 GLIALFHRGPRP
-449 KKKSSQLEGLPAREQ
+449 KKNSRKLAKLPAVDA
-464 QSVVVLSAI
+464 QSVIVLSAI
-473 LRLSVALDRGHSQL
+473 LRLAVALDRGHSQL
-487 VRRLHV
+487 VRRMHV

-524 AKALDRSIMLERVAL
+524 AKALGRPIMLERVAL

-547 HSDSFSTTDAEGRK
+547 HGDSFAPADTEGGK
-561 TALGPS
+561 AALGPGL
-567 IVHRA
+567 VHRA

>member
-1 MFVAGAEPSA
+1 
-11 ISGLMPFS
+11 
-19 GGNLLPSWSVKLAAI
+19 VKLAAI

-51 TFHVIDREKSMVR
+51 TFQVIDREKSMVK

-75 TERAFNE
+75 TERAFKE
-82 GVEVLSRYTKL
+82 GVEVLGRYTKL
-93 AESRGVDEILAV
+93 AESRGVEEILAV

-123 FQRTGVMPRVI
+123 FQATGVMPKVI

-151 DLGGERGLVIDI
+151 DLNGERGLVIDI
-163 GGGSVEVAVGDHEE
+163 GGGSVEVAVGTSHE
-177 VKLAQSMR
+177 VLLAQSMR

-200 LGMRELY
+200 LSSRDLY

-220 MSEAKRFGATRFVG
+220 MSEAKRFGATRFIG

-242 GEGAHLLAGG
+242 GEGAHLMGGG

-264 RRDLR
+264 RKDLR

-279 VAKRAKIPGIGDARA
+279 TAKRAKMPGIGEARA
-294 DTIHLGGVLLL
+294 DTIHLGGVLLN
-305 ELLEMAKAEE
+305 ELLEMARAEE

-328 WDFIERRGVD
+328 WDYLEHRGIV
-338 PIPHRVIADPRRRSV
+338 PIPHRVTSDPRRRSV
-353 VELMRKF
+353 YELMRKYG
-360 DRDDPRE
+360 RDDPRE
-367 LHIAELS
+367 LHIADLS
-374 LSLFDQTQQLHGLGS
+374 LSLFDQTAELHGMGP
-389 AERELLEYASL
+389 AERELLEYAAL
-400 LHGIGRHIDY
+400 LHGVGRHIDF

-437 GLITLYHRGSRP
+437 GLVALYHRGAKP
-449 KKKSSQLEGLPAREQ
+449 KRRDTKLCDLREADRRA
-464 QSVVVLSAI
+464 VVVLSAI
-473 LRLSVALDRGHSQL
+473 LRLAVALDRGHSQL

-493 EERKKE
+493 ELRKKS
-499 LRIVIDGPGDLL
+499 LRISIDGPGDLL
-511 LELWAGRGKLEPL
+511 LELWAGRDKVEPL
-524 AKALDRSIMLERVAL
+524 AKALGRDVVLERVAL
-539 APSAALDH
+539 APSAALEH
-547 HSDSFSTTDAEGRK
+547 HEPASFASSHEPAP
-561 TALGPS
+561 ASVAPAV
-567 IVHRA
+567 VHRA